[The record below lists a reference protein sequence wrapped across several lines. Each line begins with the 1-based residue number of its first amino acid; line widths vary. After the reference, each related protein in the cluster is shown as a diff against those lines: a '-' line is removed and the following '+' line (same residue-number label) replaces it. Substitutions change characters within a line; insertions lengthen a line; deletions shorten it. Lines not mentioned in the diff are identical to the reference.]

1 MTSPLPTLF
10 GRHQT
15 KQLDLDRPEGCD
27 HDQNVYHYRLVA
39 GDMVLRGIVLGHGWE
54 HRPMSWTTLSCYK
67 QRGDMQMALITKES
81 GRPEARADKAEIL
94 TNAKKL
100 MDGGQSLS
108 ETARI
113 LDVPLSTLHSWIS
126 KERKN
131 AEKADKYRAG
141 IESVDAG
148 KPVTNYGGPVDL
160 INLTIDD
167 CHKITKRLF
176 GDRLTENKD
185 GTVNI
190 GPPVRSMGC
199 IEPEL
204 SDKATEVVTAP
215 IGVEVPQYEPEDND
229 FNDEPIPYVVKPD
242 PLDAQIDIMLD
253 LLWAEKRAKL
263 KAHLKPLLSDAEA
276 WDMVKCIIARGLA

>member
-27 HDQNVYHYRLVA
+27 HDQNVYHYRLVDGA
-39 GDMVLRGIVLGHGWE
+39 MVLRGIALGHGWE
-54 HRPMSWTTLSCYK
+54 TRQMDWQGLSCYK
-67 QRGDMQMALITKES
+67 EREDEQMALITKES
-81 GRPEARADKAEIL
+81 GRPEARKDKDEIM
-94 TNAKKL
+94 AKAKEMMREGSTTVKEVSEKL
-100 MDGGQSLS
+100 G
-108 ETARI
+108 
-113 LDVPLSTLHSWIS
+113 VPMGTLYGWLA
-126 KERKN
+126 KEKKR
-131 AEKADKYRAG
+131 AEKVQAVL
-141 IESVDAG
+141 ESVDAG
-148 KPVTNYGGPVDL
+148 HIK
-160 INLTIDD
+160 
-167 CHKITKRLF
+167 
-176 GDRLTENKD
+176 
-185 GTVNI
+185 
-190 GPPVRSMGC
+190 SMGC

-263 KAHLKPLLSDAEA
+263 KAHLKPLLSDTEA